1 MASLQLNGVT
11 ELQKLLA
18 QYPQKVQL
26 AAQRRGLVRAG
37 VRLRALYRSAVP
49 KDKGKLRTSI
59 RYKSVKGSKGSK
71 VIVGLLSRYYYKVL
85 WEGRKAHDRLGYTR
99 AGSSRSYESAPF
111 DAIWQNNRESLAQMI
126 IDEAKKATY
135 QEAAKIHA
143 KMLGFKARKI

>member
-1 MASLQLNGVT
+1 MASVKLNGVT

-99 AGSSRSYESAPF
+99 AGSSAKYSAPF
-111 DAIWQNNRESLAQMI
+111 DAIWQGNKEALAQMI

>member
-1 MASLQLNGVT
+1 MASVRLNGVT
-11 ELQKLLA
+11 ELQKLLT
-18 QYPQKVQL
+18 QYPQKVQI

-49 KDKGKLRTSI
+49 KENGKLRTSI

-85 WEGRKAHDRLGYTR
+85 WEGRKSHQRLGYTR
-99 AGSSRSYESAPF
+99 AGSSPKYSAPF
-111 DAIWQNNRESLAQMI
+111 AGIWGANKEALAQMV
-126 IDEAKKATY
+126 IDEARKATY